1 MSYGGLG
8 GLGTPPP
15 LLYHPHPQLGGLGS
29 DGGFSLGMGGGSGV
43 PSGNDDDMSPDADN
57 MDDLASDP
65 LSPHNDI
72 TRSFV
77 RMTCHPLGQ
86 TALRRTASQALL
98 AFAKILLKIATDDSL
113 ARWRKFKRLKPH
125 LTSIGGL
132 LCRSDVEAGTATTTT
147 AIQQPPQASSSS
159 SASCLYHFPSGVR
172 RGPGMGLHVGWA
184 IEGAIGSRHKIDATY
199 LSPNVNMAARLAA
212 ATKQYAVGL
221 LFSRSFYKLLPR
233 ILQDRCRH
241 VDNVLLKGCAKPISI
256 YTFDIWLPKSDD
268 ATSATTTAAGMTTI
282 AAGQAMRAPAGAA
295 MVTGTASATSH
306 LAPPL
311 PATTSAL
318 ASPSGLPVSS
328 PTPLLPSSPSV
339 LIDISGV
346 EEATGS
352 SRGNSNLIPH
362 GAAGSSLAPTP
373 ADTPAA
379 AAATASAKGSAVS
392 PGFMSMA
399 LPVSTTPAQG
409 MSSPSSAENSGNPT
423 PALSASASASHTRNP
438 SVHVTW
444 NVALTDSS
452 GQPLS
457 LATTTTV
464 AAAERK
470 GAASVNASGST
481 TPALQQPP
489 PLKRPQSLGL
499 PSGISSGG
507 SRAMTASA
515 SHHQLLPP
523 LGGSAVPSRQPSA
536 SPQPL
541 SASLSVSPSPR
552 LSSVSLEQ
560 HVRQSL
566 DADMQRLNAT
576 RRSSL
581 TGAHPHPLSSRAV
594 SGAGGAGGS
603 GSGGGGAAASEGG
616 HHSRRRS
623 VSALQASHALQ
634 QQQQAELAH
643 ALHQQQLYQQQ
654 LLQQHLLQI
663 QQQQQFQLWQQQQ
676 ALADFGD
683 ASSTT
688 ASVSGVGGTVAASST
703 AFLMSP
709 SPPPPASIAELG
721 AQPLAHSLLPTSLHA
736 HHLPSAPPSA
746 GQTPLLPSAQQL
758 QPPDLAS
765 SRSTSSAWPTA
776 LSLDALSAH
785 PPPPPP
791 PSSMQQLQE
800 VRINMPPFGP
810 TPPQQQPP
818 PASVTTDPLLQK
830 LLFVLMSLQNH
841 TAHPLLVL
849 THNHASACYAQ
860 GEWLSARLLYEQ
872 VLAWQPNDGPAKVLL
887 EYMQRT
893 NFRPPPDWEG
903 YRKLEKK

>member
-29 DGGFSLGMGGGSGV
+29 DGGFSLGSAGGVTGGGAAS
-43 PSGNDDDMSPDADN
+43 DDDMSPDADN

-77 RMTCHPLGQ
+77 RMSCHPLGQ

-98 AFAKILLKIATDDSL
+98 AFAKILLKIATDGSL

-132 LCRSDVEAGTATTTT
+132 LCG
-147 AIQQPPQASSSS
+147 PQAEVGAAPTTSAQSRPSSS
-159 SASCLYHFPSGVR
+159 SASCVYSLPTGVR

-268 ATSATTTAAGMTTI
+268 ATSATTAVGGATTTG
-282 AAGQAMRAPAGAA
+282 ANQAMRAPVGATIA
-295 MVTGTASATSH
+295 TGTASAASH

-311 PATTSAL
+311 PSTMSAL

-339 LIDISGV
+339 LIDISGI

-379 AAATASAKGSAVS
+379 AAATASAKGSAVP

-399 LPVSTTPAQG
+399 LPASTSPAQG
-409 MSSPSSAENSGNPT
+409 VSSPSSAQNSGNPT
-423 PALSASASASHTRNP
+423 PASASASHTRNP

-452 GQPLS
+452 GQPLG
-457 LATTTTV
+457 LATT
-464 AAAERK
+464 AAAATERK
-470 GAASVNASGST
+470 GAASVSASGST

-489 PLKRPQSLGL
+489 PLKRPHSLGL

-507 SRAMTASA
+507 SRAMTSST
-515 SHHQLLPP
+515 SHHQLLTLPP

-581 TGAHPHPLSSRAV
+581 TGAHSHPLSSRAGN
-594 SGAGGAGGS
+594 GAAGGS
-603 GSGGGGAAASEGG
+603 GSGVGVGAAASEGG

-643 ALHQQQLYQQQ
+643 ALHQQQLYQQH

-683 ASSTT
+683 ASGTT
-688 ASVSGVGGTVAASST
+688 ASVSGVGGVVGVGGTVAASST

-721 AQPLAHSLLPTSLHA
+721 AQPLAHSLLPTSHHA
-736 HHLPSAPPSA
+736 HHHLSSAPPSA
-746 GQTPLLPSAQQL
+746 GQTPLLPSSQQL

-776 LSLDALSAH
+776 LSLDALSSN
-785 PPPPPP
+785 PPPP
-791 PSSMQQLQE
+791 PSMQPLQE

-810 TPPQQQPP
+810 PPPQQSP
-818 PASVTTDPLLQK
+818 PANVTTDPLLQK

-849 THNHASACYAQ
+849 THNHASSCYAQ
-860 GEWLSARLLYEQ
+860 GDWLSARLLYEQ
-872 VLAWQPNDGPAKVLL
+872 VLAWQPNDGPATVLL
-887 EYMQRT
+887 EFMERT